1 MPWPLHFIG
10 LQGKGLKPPSHA
22 VPAAAYDGVHAG
34 PEYVTHVLFTGQ
46 TTGALPAQVPLLLH
60 TSLVVFGLPS
70 LQGVPAGK
78 GVGKQSMP
86 N

>member
-1 MPWPLHFIG
+1 MG
-10 LQGKGLKPPSHA
+10 PPPHD
-22 VPAAAYDGVHAG
+22 VPAAAYDGVHVA
-34 PEYVTHVLFTGQ
+34 PEYVTHAVFAGQVTGSV
-46 TTGALPAQVPLLLH
+46 PEQVPLLLH